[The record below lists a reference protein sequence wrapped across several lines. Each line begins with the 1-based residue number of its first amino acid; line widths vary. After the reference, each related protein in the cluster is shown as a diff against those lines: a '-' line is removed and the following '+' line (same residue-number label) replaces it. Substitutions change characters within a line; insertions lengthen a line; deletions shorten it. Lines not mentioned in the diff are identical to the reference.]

1 MKIFYLRHHLNKTG
15 EDAKVKFNR
24 PSLKTVL
31 KNLDDL
37 EDELPVSASS
47 FIDYF
52 ESINNL
58 HIMCVEEK
66 LSNNYQETIENFK
79 QAFIVIY
86 QELDLRQT
94 LKSHVIFYHYS
105 DYFAMNGKNLRETNA
120 EHHEAL
126 HHKLKTMEGDR
137 NIYVKRNHGGVV
149 HQQKSH
155 KSISIRNALS
165 AGFTP
170 KAKLRIRKCFTSS
183 SSSPKSSPRK
193 GLFNHSKSFLTNF
206 HQLV

>member
-15 EDAKVKFNR
+15 EAAGGKFNG

-37 EDELPVSASS
+37 EDELPESASS

-66 LSNNYQETIENFK
+66 LSENYQETIENFK
-79 QAFIVIY
+79 QAFEVVH
-86 QELDLRQT
+86 QEFGLSQT
-94 LKSHVIFYHYS
+94 LKIHVIFDHYS
-105 DYFAMNGKNLRETNA
+105 DYFAMTGKKFRETNG

-126 HHKLKTMEGDR
+126 HHTLKTMERDR
-137 NIYVKRNHGGVV
+137 NLYMKRNHGGVV

-155 KSISIRNALS
+155 QSISIKNALS
-165 AGFTP
+165 AG
-170 KAKLRIRKCFTSS
+170 KAKLRLRKSSTSS
-183 SSSPKSSPRK
+183 NSPKSSPRK

-206 HQLV
+206 LNRIDE